1 MNRKRRRKRQR
12 EVDRELLDTI
22 FTVEAEWKKLRN
34 IIDKSIEPMIES
46 RQQLQLS
53 EAKYMFL
60 LKEAKH
66 RKISVLRY

>member
-1 MNRKRRRKRQR
+1 MRRKKRQR
-12 EVDRELLDTI
+12 EVDRRLLNAI
-22 FTVEAEWKKLRN
+22 FVTEKEWKNLHYM
-34 IIDKSIEPMIES
+34 IDNSIDASPETE
-46 RQQLQLS
+46 QYLLLQ

>member
-1 MNRKRRRKRQR
+1 MRRRRRQR
-12 EVDRELLDTI
+12 AVDRELLDTI
-22 FTVEAEWKKLRN
+22 FTLEAEWKKLHY
-34 IIDKSIEPMIES
+34 IIDNSIEPVDES

>member
-1 MNRKRRRKRQR
+1 MRRRKRRQR
-12 EVDRELLDTI
+12 AVDRELLDSI
-22 FTVEAEWKKLRN
+22 FTIEAEWKYLHN
-34 IIDKSIEPMIES
+34 IIDNSIEPMDES
-46 RQQLQLS
+46 RQKLQLS